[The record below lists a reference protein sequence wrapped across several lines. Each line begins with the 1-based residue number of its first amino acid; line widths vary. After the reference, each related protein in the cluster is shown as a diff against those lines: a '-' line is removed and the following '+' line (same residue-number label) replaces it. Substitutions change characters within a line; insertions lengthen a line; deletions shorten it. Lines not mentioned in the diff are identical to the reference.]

1 MLKITLT
8 VSVGMDIPDYIAAS
22 GANSGAI
29 SSMSSKMKSMGRKK
43 RIRECQF
50 NTVIM
55 LNLI

>member
-1 MLKITLT
+1 MLKVTLT

-29 SSMSSKMKSMGRKK
+29 SSMSSKMRSMGRKK

-50 NTVIM
+50 ICM
-55 LNLI
+55 FGKSY